1 MWYQKVP
8 KKERETVI
16 YKRRIQNPELSTVT
30 IFANKSILDVWLV
43 FECTS
48 ALTELGGN
56 KYP

>member
-1 MWYQKVP
+1 MWHQKVP

-30 IFANKSILDVWLV
+30 IFANKPILDVWLV
-43 FECTS
+43 FECAS